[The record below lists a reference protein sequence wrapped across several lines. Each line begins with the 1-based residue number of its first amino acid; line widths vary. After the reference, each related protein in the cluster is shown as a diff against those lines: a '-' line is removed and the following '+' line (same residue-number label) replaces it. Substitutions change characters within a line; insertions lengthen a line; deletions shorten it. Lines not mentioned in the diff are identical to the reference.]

1 MGNLCQKM
9 IDVIPDR
16 EVMVQA
22 VDTIVALEEMLKR
35 GERLTPAQKKQVA
48 RARVVARDIT
58 KLKRTTDNT
67 VTFQ

>member
-1 MGNLCQKM
+1 M